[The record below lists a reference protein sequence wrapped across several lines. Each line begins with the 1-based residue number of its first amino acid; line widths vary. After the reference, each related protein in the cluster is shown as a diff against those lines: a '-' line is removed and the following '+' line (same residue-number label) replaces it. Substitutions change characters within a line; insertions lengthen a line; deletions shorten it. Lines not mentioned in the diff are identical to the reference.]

1 MNIAGLVQAKKRVSA
16 FPSMC
21 SARYQLR
28 CDRCGGAD
36 DDDANHHASHQ
47 HQANAAEGPKDPDNR
62 NGDRGQCCRDASC
75 GEGRAIC

>member
-47 HQANAAEGPKDPDNR
+47 HQADAAEGPKDPDNR
-62 NGDRGQCCRDASC
+62 NGDRGQCVGTVPVVRAW
-75 GEGRAIC
+75 AIC